1 MAVVGSAE
9 IVVRAITSKV
19 KADIQKAFADA
30 RPAIQAEG
38 RKAAKDFAGAFNQS
52 LGQSLTPQMKSAF
65 AQAASEGADEAGRV
79 LRRELPGEVGGA
91 SSAAGNAAERALG
104 NAGRRGGNA
113 FKKGFLD
120 SDFANS
126 AVAASGAFTQLFAIS
141 NLLGPA
147 ISILVGGVSS
157 LVSGLFAVAS
167 AAAQAAGAL
176 AALPGL
182 LGVLGQLFAA
192 VKIGFGGVGA
202 AMQAGVKAQ
211 DAAAAAATNA
221 GQAAAKAGDKAKSGA
236 GKQIAAAKALAAAQE
251 RLKIAQEESRKAQDA
266 LNKANEKASQGA
278 EENAAAQRL
287 VATAAQ
293 KKNEVLADPNA
304 SAEQGAAAQQGL
316 DAAKAAADALKRQ
329 QEEQEKAARKAAERA
344 DAARRKELAAQRAV
358 DKARKGN
365 DKAGAGIKA
374 GGLDTPAIKA
384 ANLYQQALEQLSPA
398 AAAFVEQLL
407 KMRERVKDLR
417 DAIANEM
424 FPPLTEALK
433 LLDNDSLWKVLQ
445 DNLSETGRLFGEA
458 GLSLAKLID
467 TDTARSGIDK
477 WLQGNNEILTVFTG
491 KNAEAD
497 SALDSLARIIGK
509 VALAIQPITKRFA
522 EWIAGLIK
530 ARDASLEVGNAT
542 SGMRG
547 YFKRAGD
554 MAAQLGRI
562 IGNIVGAIGNLADA
576 ATPAGESLIDSFEKA
591 TAKFER
597 FTKRVNDDGSAAK
610 YFRGVAKNFRAI
622 GRLINQIT
630 VEFVELGDNKGIR
643 KFANGMR
650 PAVKN
655 IGEIGDRL
663 SSGGVG
669 EQLGK
674 LAEQVSEFLLKLTD
688 SGQVE
693 VFLKVLTKIV
703 GVVNNVSDAIG
714 KVPGAKKV
722 FGFVLAFAAVTRAI
736 SFALKPIKFFGKAI
750 LGGPI
755 SVLKTLFKFGGKI
768 PVLGKVFDKLA
779 GTKVG
784 KALGGIKDGSDKAK
798 NALQDQ
804 METDEAKIRIL
815 KRLED
820 QAIDTGAA
828 LELLGDRAAPGVAD
842 AQQAA
847 QGAAGPIDEAATGAA
862 SPLAAPDVADNVERT
877 GQAADRTERR
887 TGKMGKAFGKVGGVA
902 KKAGGAFKGL
912 AGGLLGFAGGPVGLI
927 LTFLPQIIKLFA
939 KLYAK
944 SPAFRTF
951 INSIVKGF
959 KSIVA
964 WAMPIVK
971 VVGKFLV
978 KVIDDLFKKV
988 NAAMPAIK
996 RVIGDVFAAISNF
1009 VKKYIVPAWN
1019 NILLPAIQKLWGLVK
1034 AVIPVVKAIFKGLFA
1049 AIKFYVTKIFVPI
1062 WKLIFSVI
1070 RAFFPLIKKIFGA
1083 AKAIIGGAF
1092 KFIGFIWKSI
1102 LAPVFKGI
1110 GKALSVMGG
1119 VFKTV
1124 FGKVKDI
1131 FAGFKTAFG
1140 KLWDFIK
1147 GLIDKIK
1154 NAFGTVK
1161 DAIGNAF
1168 SNLGSAVKGG
1178 LNTFIGFLNDKLIKP
1193 LSSVTSKFGLDIPEI
1208 KTFATGGK
1216 VTGPGTATSDSIAA
1230 RLSNGEFV
1238 VKTQAAKALGYK
1250 NLEHMNK
1257 TGQLPAGATDGVG
1270 GLVGW
1275 AKDAIS
1281 SGVGAIADGAEYIGK
1296 KGAGKVLSA
1305 LVDVARSAV
1314 SGLGLSNTSFIKDFA
1329 LGILEKL
1336 SDAAANWGGDKGKVT
1351 AAAGGSLTAVPGL
1364 PGLNGWVY
1372 PLSSR
1377 YPITQE
1383 PNTGH
1388 SPSWAVDIGSPTG
1401 VPVLS
1406 VAAGIVKTIIDK
1418 GATSYGKYIEIA
1430 HADGTTSLYAH
1441 LNEFLVKLGDK
1452 VLKAQMIAKSG
1463 HSGGVRSSSGGDGS
1477 HLHFELKPGTNT
1489 KTMMAIRGVALAKGG
1504 VARATSGGVP
1514 AIIAE
1519 AGRDE
1524 RVEPLDRDGMSK
1536 RDKAIIRAVASAAG
1550 GKGSMTI
1557 NVNNPEPERASTS
1570 VAKAVR
1576 SRAVSSGWSV

>member
-19 KADIQKAFADA
+19 KADIQKAFADS

-52 LGQSLTPQMKSAF
+52 LQQSLTPAMKNAM
-65 AQAASEGADEAGRV
+65 ATAASNGADEAGRV
-79 LRRELPGEVGGA
+79 LRRDLPGEVGGA
-91 SSAAGNAAERALG
+91 ATVAGNAAERALG

-113 FKKGFLD
+113 FRKGFLD
-120 SDFANS
+120 SKFADS
-126 AVAASGAFTQLFAIS
+126 AVAASNAFTQLFAIS

-147 ISILVGGVSS
+147 ISILVGGISS
-157 LVSGLFAVAS
+157 AVSGLFAM
-167 AAAQAAGAL
+167 AAAASQAAGAL
-176 AALPGL
+176 AVLPGL
-182 LGVLGQLFAA
+182 YGVLGQVLGA
-192 VKIGFGGVGA
+192 VKLGFGGVSEA
-202 AMQAGVKAQ
+202 VQAGAKAQ
-211 DAAAAAATNA
+211 DAAAAAATSA

-236 GKQIAAAKALAAAQE
+236 GKQLAAAKALAAAQE
-251 RLKIAQEESRKAQDA
+251 RLKIAQEENRKAQEA

-278 EENAAAQRL
+278 EEQAAAQRL

-344 DAARRKELAAQRAV
+344 DAARRKELAAQAAV
-358 DKARKGN
+358 NKARKGQ

-384 ANLYQQALEQLSPA
+384 ANLYQQALEQLTPA
-398 AAAFVEQLL
+398 AQAFVEQLL

-467 TDTARSGIDK
+467 TDAARSGIDE
-477 WLQGNNEILTVFTG
+477 WLKGNNEILEVFTG

-522 EWIAGLIK
+522 EWVAGLIK
-530 ARDASLEVGNAT
+530 AKDAAWEVGDAT

-562 IGNIVGAIGNLADA
+562 IGNIVGAIGNLGDA

-597 FTKRVNDDGSAAK
+597 FTDRINKDGSAGK

-630 VEFVELGDNKGIR
+630 TEFVELGDNKGIR

-669 EQLGK
+669 EALGK
-674 LAEQVSEFLLKLTD
+674 LAEQVSEFFLKLTD
-688 SGQVE
+688 SNQVE
-693 VFLKVLTKIV
+693 IFLTVLTKIA
-703 GVVNNVSDAIG
+703 GAVNNVIDALGKIPGAG
-714 KVPGAKKV
+714 KVA
-722 FGFVLAFAAVTRAI
+722 GFVLAFAAVTRGIA
-736 SFALKPIKFFGKAI
+736 FALKPIKFFGKAI

-755 SVLKTLFKFGGKI
+755 AILKTLFKVGGKI
-768 PVLGKVFDKLA
+768 PFLGKMFDKLA

-784 KALGGIKDGSDKAK
+784 RALGGIKDGSDKAK

-820 QAIDTGAA
+820 QAIETGAA

-847 QGAAGPIDEAATGAA
+847 QGAAGPIDDAATGATGNA
-862 SPLAAPDVADNVERT
+862 PVNPLIT
-877 GQAADRTERR
+877 QAAGPEADRAEKKTKRF
-887 TGKMGKAFGKVGGVA
+887 GSAMGKVGGVA

-912 AGGLLGFAGGPVGLI
+912 AGGLLGMAGGPFGLL
-927 LTFLPQIIKLFA
+927 LTFLPQIIKLFT

-944 SPAFRTF
+944 SPAFRAF

-964 WAMPIVK
+964 WAMPIIK
-971 VVGKFLV
+971 VVGAWLV
-978 KVIDDLFKKV
+978 KVIDLLFKKV

-996 RVIGDVFAAISNF
+996 RIMGDVFAAISNF
-1009 VKKYIVPAWN
+1009 VKKYIIPAWN

-1034 AVIPVVKAIFKGLFA
+1034 AVIPVVKAIFKGLFS
-1049 AIKFYVTKIFVPI
+1049 AIKFYVTKIFIPI
-1062 WKLIFSVI
+1062 WKTIFSVI
-1070 RAFFPLIKKIFGA
+1070 RAFFPIVKKIFGA
-1083 AKAIIGGAF
+1083 VKAVVGGVF
-1092 KFIGFIWKSI
+1092 KFIGFIWKNV
-1102 LAPVFKGI
+1102 LAPVFRGI
-1110 GKALSVMGG
+1110 GKALGVMGG

-1124 FGKVKDI
+1124 FNKVKDI
-1131 FAGFKTAFG
+1131 FSGFKTAFS

-1168 SNLGSAVKGG
+1168 SNLGGAVRGG
-1178 LNTFIGFLNDKLIKP
+1178 LNTFINFLNDKLIGP
-1193 LSSVTSKFGLDIPEI
+1193 LSSVTSKFGLTIPDI

-1250 NLEHMNK
+1250 NLEHMNR
-1257 TGQLPAGATDGVG
+1257 TGQLPVGATDGVG
-1270 GLVGW
+1270 GLIGW
-1275 AKDAIS
+1275 ATDAIK
-1281 SGVGAIADGAEYIGK
+1281 SGAGAIAEGAEYIGK

-1305 LVDVARSAV
+1305 LVNVARDAV
-1314 SGLGLSNTSFIKDFA
+1314 SGLGLSNTSFIKQFA

-1336 SDAAANWGGDKGKVT
+1336 SDAAANWGGDKGKTPPPSVYGPYANT
-1351 AAAGGSLTAVPGL
+1351 AGL
-1364 PGLNGWVY
+1364 PNIQGWAY
-1372 PLSSR
+1372 PLAQR
-1377 YPITQE
+1377 FPITQE

-1388 SPSWAVDIGSPTG
+1388 RPSWAVDIGAPTG
-1401 VPVLS
+1401 VPVIA
-1406 VAAGIVKTIIDK
+1406 VAAGVVRSIIDK

-1441 LNEFLVKLGDK
+1441 LNEFLIKLGQRVAAGD
-1452 VLKAQMIAKSG
+1452 VIARSG
-1463 HSGGVRSSSGGDGS
+1463 HSGGVRSSTGGDGS
-1477 HLHFELKPGTNT
+1477 HLHFELKPGSNT
-1489 KTMMAIRGVALAKGG
+1489 KAMMALRGVMLAKGG

-1536 RDKAIIRAVASAAG
+1536 RDKAIIRAVSAAAG

-1576 SRAVSSGWSV
+1576 GRAISSGWSV

>member
-9 IVVRAITSKV
+9 IVVRAITTKV
-19 KADIQKAFADA
+19 KADIQKAFADS

-52 LGQSLTPQMKSAF
+52 LQQSLTPAMKNAM
-65 AQAASEGADEAGRV
+65 ATAASSGADEAGKV

-91 SSAAGNAAERALG
+91 ANAAGNAAERALG

-113 FKKGFLD
+113 FRKGFLN
-120 SDFANS
+120 SGFADS
-126 AVAASGAFTQLFAIS
+126 AVAASNAFTSLFAIS

-147 ISILVGGVSS
+147 ISILVGGISS
-157 LVSGLFAVAS
+157 AASGLFAM
-167 AAAQAAGAL
+167 AAAASQAAGAL
-176 AALPGL
+176 AVLPGL
-182 LGVLGQLFAA
+182 YGALGQVLGA
-192 VKIGFGGVGA
+192 VKLGFMGVGEA
-202 AMQAGVKAQ
+202 VQAGVKAQ
-211 DAAAAAATNA
+211 DASAAASTAA
-221 GQAAAKAGDKAKSGA
+221 GQAAAKAGDKAKAGA

-251 RLKIAQEESRKAQDA
+251 RLKQAQDESRKAQEA
-266 LNKANEKASQGA
+266 LNRANEKAEDGA
-278 EENAAAQRL
+278 EEQAAAQRL

-293 KKNEVLADPNA
+293 QKNAVLADPNA

-329 QEEQEKAARKAAERA
+329 QEEQEAAARKAAERA
-344 DAARRKELAAQRAV
+344 DQARRKELAAQRAV

-365 DKAGAGIKA
+365 DAAGKAAKVGGIE
-374 GGLDTPAIKA
+374 TPAIKA
-384 ANLYQQALEQLSPA
+384 ANAYQQALQQLTPA
-398 AAAFVEQLL
+398 AQAFVEQLL
-407 KMRERVKDLR
+407 KMRERVQDLG
-417 DAIANEM
+417 DAIAEKM
-424 FPPLTEALK
+424 FPPLTESLK
-433 LLDNDSLWKVLQ
+433 LLDNDALWRILE
-445 DNLSETGRLFGEA
+445 DNLSRTGELFGEA
-458 GLSLAKLID
+458 ALSLAKLAD
-467 TDTARSGIDK
+467 TDVFRSGLDKWLSTNNEIIEVFTKRNGAARSG
-477 WLQGNNEILTVFTG
+477 LE
-491 KNAEAD
+491 
-497 SALDSLARIIGK
+497 SLASIIGK
-509 VALAIQPITKRFA
+509 VALAIQPITKRFVT
-522 EWIAGLIK
+522 WITKMIQAK
-530 ARDASLEVGNAT
+530 DALWEVGDAT
-542 SGMRG
+542 SGMQG

-562 IGNIVGAIGNLADA
+562 VGNVIGAIGNLGDA

-597 FTKRVNDDGSAAK
+597 FTDRINKDGSAGK

-669 EQLGK
+669 EALGK
-674 LAEQVSEFLLKLTD
+674 LAEQVSEFFLKLTD

-693 VFLKVLTKIV
+693 TFLTVLTKIA
-703 GVVNNVSDAIG
+703 GAINNVIDALG
-714 KVPGAKKV
+714 KIPGAKKV
-722 FGFVLAFAAVTRAI
+722 AGYVLAFAAITRGVA
-736 SFALKPIKFFGKAI
+736 FALKPIKFFGKAI

-755 SVLKTLFKFGGKI
+755 AILRTLFKVGGKI
-768 PVLGKVFDKLA
+768 PFLGKLLGKL
-779 GTKVG
+779 GNTKVG
-784 KALGGIKDGSDKAK
+784 AALGGIKKGSDSAK
-798 NALQDQ
+798 DALEDQ
-804 METDEAKIRIL
+804 MRTDQAKIDIL

-820 QAIDTGAA
+820 QAIETGAA
-828 LELLGDRAAPGVAD
+828 LELLGDRAAPGVED
-842 AQQAA
+842 AKQ
-847 QGAAGPIDEAATGAA
+847 AAGPAAAA
-862 SPLAAPDVADNVERT
+862 ADDAVNPLIT
-877 GQAADRTERR
+877 QAAGPDAD
-887 TGKMGKAFGKVGGVA
+887 KAEKKTKRFGNTMGKVGGVA

-912 AGGLLGFAGGPVGLI
+912 AGGLLGMAGGPIGLLI
-927 LTFLPQIIKLFA
+927 TFLPTIIKLFG

-944 SPAFRTF
+944 SPAFRAF

-964 WAMPIVK
+964 WAMPIIK
-971 VVGKFLV
+971 TVGGFLV
-978 KVIDDLFKKV
+978 KAIDALFKKV
-988 NAAMPAIK
+988 NAAMPTIK
-996 RVIGDVFAAISNF
+996 RVIGDVFAAISGF
-1009 VKKYIVPAWN
+1009 VKKYIIPAWN
-1019 NILLPAIQKLWGLVK
+1019 NILLPAIQKFWNVVK
-1034 AVIPVVKAIFKGLFA
+1034 AVFPVIKRLFGA
-1049 AIKFYVTKIFVPI
+1049 LFSAVKFYITKIFIPV
-1062 WKLIFSVI
+1062 WKIIFKVI
-1070 RAFFPLIKKIFGA
+1070 GAFLPLVRRIFGA
-1083 AKAIIGGAF
+1083 VKTVVGSVF
-1092 KFIGFIWKSI
+1092 KFVGFVWKNV
-1102 LAPVFKGI
+1102 LAPVFRGI
-1110 GKALSVMGG
+1110 GKALGVMGG

-1124 FGKVKDI
+1124 FDKVKDI
-1131 FAGFKTAFG
+1131 FSGFKTAFG

-1147 GLIDKIK
+1147 GIIDKIK

-1168 SNLGSAVKGG
+1168 SNLGGAVKGG
-1178 LNTFIGFLNDKLIKP
+1178 LNTFIGFLNDKLIGP
-1193 LSSVTSKFGLDIPEI
+1193 LNSVTSKFGMDIPDI

-1216 VTGPGTATSDSIAA
+1216 VVGPGTATSDSIAA

-1270 GLVGW
+1270 GLIGW
-1275 AKDAIS
+1275 AKDAIQG
-1281 SGVGAIADGAEYIGK
+1281 GVGAIAEGAEYIGK
-1296 KGAGKVLSA
+1296 RGAGKVLSA
-1305 LVDVARSAV
+1305 LVDVAKSAV

-1329 LGILEKL
+1329 LGILDKL
-1336 SDAAANWGGDKGKVT
+1336 SEAAASWGGDKGKTPPPTQYGPYANT
-1351 AAAGGSLTAVPGL
+1351 AGL
-1364 PGLNGWVY
+1364 PNIQGWAY
-1372 PLSSR
+1372 PLASR
-1377 YPITQE
+1377 FPVTQE
-1383 PNTGH
+1383 PNQGH
-1388 SPSWAVDIGSPTG
+1388 RPSWAVDIGAPTG
-1401 VPVLS
+1401 VPVIA
-1406 VAAGIVKTIIDK
+1406 VAAGVVKSIIDK

-1441 LNEFLVKLGDK
+1441 LNEFLIKLGQRVAAGD
-1452 VLKAQMIAKSG
+1452 VIARSG
-1463 HSGGVRSSSGGDGS
+1463 HSGGVRSSTGGDGS
-1477 HLHFELKPGTNT
+1477 HLHFELKPGSNT
-1489 KTMMAIRGVALAKGG
+1489 RTMMALRGVALAKGG

-1536 RDKAIIRAVASAAG
+1536 RDKAIIRAVSAAAG

-1570 VAKAVR
+1570 VSKAVR